1 MLSLHFN
8 FIDKVFIMKRIL
20 GIVFL
25 IILFITPSHANSNV
39 EIYLLNQLDDSRGFC
54 IDIKGHKLKAQINK
68 GLHAHTCYSYQG
80 EISPDQAFNSLKFTK
95 NQFIL
100 PFFNVC
106 MEATSFK
113 PSTNLILRKC
123 DRNKLQNFEWFNKS
137 KIRLLSNKKLCL
149 TVDQGQ
155 SKKGGG
161 GSPVHLMRN
170 LSLELCNKSLNL
182 YQSWSVRK

>member
-1 MLSLHFN
+1 MNKILA
-8 FIDKVFIMKRIL
+8 IIIL
-20 GIVFL
+20 GFL
-25 IILFITPSHANSNV
+25 LITPSHADDSV

-68 GLHAHTCYSYQG
+68 GLQVHTCYSYQG
-80 EISPDQAFNSLKFTK
+80 KVSPDQGFNSRKLTK

-100 PFFNVC
+100 TSFNVC
-106 MEATSFK
+106 MEASSLTS
-113 PSTNLILRKC
+113 SANLRLSKC
-123 DRNKLQNFEWFNKS
+123 DRNNLQNFEWSHKNN
-137 KIRLLSNKKLCL
+137 IQLVGNRKLCL

-170 LSLELCNKSLNL
+170 LSLELCTESLNP
-182 YQSWSVRK
+182 YQTWSVRK

>member
-1 MLSLHFN
+1 MN
-8 FIDKVFIMKRIL
+8 KIL
-20 GIVFL
+20 AIIVL
-25 IILFITPSHANSNV
+25 GLLLITPSQADDSV

-68 GLHAHTCYSYQG
+68 GLQAHTCYSYQG
-80 EISPDQAFNSLKFTK
+80 EISPDQGFNSRKLTK

-100 PFFNVC
+100 TSFNVC
-106 MEATSFK
+106 MEASSLTS
-113 PSTNLILRKC
+113 SANLRLSKC
-123 DRNKLQNFEWFNKS
+123 DRNNLQNFEWSHKNN
-137 KIRLLSNKKLCL
+137 IQLVGNRKLCL

-170 LSLELCNKSLNL
+170 LSLELCTESLNP
-182 YQSWSVRK
+182 YQTWSVRK